1 MPEKW
6 TGRLI
11 GKMHNECITYDDLA
25 KELGITKEYVGMILN
40 GKRKPEGIREKM
52 EKAFEAVRE
61 KRKEGVLRAAN
72 ET

>member
-25 KELGITKEYVGMILN
+25 KELGISKEYAGMILN
-40 GKRKPEGIREKM
+40 GRRKPDGIRKRM
-52 EKAFEAVRE
+52 EEAVDAII
-61 KRKEGVLRAAN
+61 KRRSSGVSNAAN
-72 ET
+72 

>member
-25 KELGITKEYVGMILN
+25 KELGISKEYAGMILN
-40 GKRKPEGIREKM
+40 GRRKPDGIRKRM
-52 EKAFEAVRE
+52 EEAVDAII
-61 KRKEGVLRAAN
+61 KRRSSEVSNAAN
-72 ET
+72 